1 MKSRISE
8 IKIDLYSL
16 KTRVLIFIF
25 PILFLSYSYFIFIYI
40 PPVYQKLFG
49 IYERGFFE
57 WVQFLCYFISACFGF
72 QTFQILRTKTSFNI
86 QKLLIILFTLG
97 CGFVSL
103 EEISWGQHIFK
114 WTTPELFSQFNMQ
127 NKTNIHNLAPIHKNT
142 IQVKAFILVSWIGG
156 LSCLLRRD
164 SGTLTLKDLIL
175 TEWYLALYF
184 FPIAV
189 YYTQL
194 NFGLGLGFGLDH
206 THQETFETMLS
217 IGFLGIA
224 LTNLK
229 KASNSFLCRF
239 WARG

>member
-1 MKSRISE
+1 MKSGISE
-8 IKIDLYSL
+8 IKIDLFSL

-25 PILFLSYSYFIFIYI
+25 PILFLSSSYFIFIYS

-49 IYERGFFE
+49 IYESGFFE

-72 QTFQILRTKTSFNI
+72 QTFQILRKKTSFNT

-97 CGFVSL
+97 CGFVSF

-127 NKTNIHNLAPIHKNT
+127 NETNIHNLAPIHGND
-142 IQVKAFILVSWIGG
+142 IQEKAFILVSWIGG
-156 LSCLLRRD
+156 LSWLLRRD
-164 SGTLTLKDLIL
+164 SGTLTPKDLIL
-175 TEWYLALYF
+175 TEWHLALYF
-184 FPIAV
+184 LPIAV

-194 NFGLGLGFGLDH
+194 NFEFGFEFGLDYS
-206 THQETFETMLS
+206 HQETFETMLS

-229 KASNSFLCRF
+229 KTSNSLP
-239 WARG
+239 